1 MALSHR
7 SLDEVVAHKTC
18 RVAVTSRWSN
28 ESNGENIVSLHYV
41 RFNVVLSRM
50 CKLKHHTS
58 ISSISGGIRV
68 EHFQALMPYTDAY
81 SYITDFYAKK
91 KPGPM
96 VSDNVR
102 SGTRR

>member
-41 RFNVVLSRM
+41 RFNRRVIENVQI
-50 CKLKHHTS
+50 KTS
-58 ISSISGGIRV
+58 
-68 EHFQALMPYTDAY
+68 Y
-81 SYITDFYAKK
+81 
-91 KPGPM
+91 
-96 VSDNVR
+96 
-102 SGTRR
+102 